1 MASLLFHILLECA
14 TAIER
19 RQLDLADSL
28 LAAIQSLAPKEESIW
43 TRKVVK
49 YFAEALVRRAY
60 EIHPPWPLPSLPLL
74 SYPTKYMNEP
84 FFLFAEITSKNAIAG
99 ALNSGYK
106 RLHIIDFSI
115 LFDFWQWDDLIRD
128 LKKQYRGLQSVL
140 ITSIAPKLS
149 KHRDHLRQNQGR
161 AEKKNVEL
169 RQLICKSPD
178 DIVNC
183 ISKLR
188 RKREDEIVV
197 VNWNFTLHKLLAQ
210 DGATEQVLSK
220 VKDLGADIMVI
231 VEQEKSPD
239 LSERLEQSFQY
250 YSHVFESLEKKY
262 RTVSLWERYFRRQ
275 IGNVVACEGVDR
287 VERIESFAQWQNR
300 LSQAGFCP
308 VPQKADE
315 FKKYFQCYLEDFG
328 IEENEGH
335 SILLSWHGCPVVVAS
350 VWKVTDPPQL
360 SGGYWKLHK
369 LEGMWSSS
377 ESEDDEENDSLVC
390 IMADRNL
397 CSTQGSS
404 MNRIA
409 ASAKLY
415 DILEY
420 TCDLHRLPLAVTW
433 ISNGQDGNTNSKGKR
448 ILCID
453 DSACY
458 VSQWGMYRFM
468 DDYAR
473 LRLEEG
479 KGIAGKALQSNIHIQ
494 HDLSLLDPAEFP
506 RGSSYGNSLVGNCDA
521 AFAIRLTSTHPCK
534 DDYVL
539 EFLLP
544 SYVEETSKRVFLI
557 NKILR
562 ILERKCLKL
571 WEVSVR
577 EVKEAS
583 GSEVRFDDERMSN
596 IPLEENGYM
605 TVNPTSNQ
613 AEETREPLQQD
624 VQEQSAIPAPA
635 LNGEN
640 ASFSVDGGLQSTNKR
655 RKISTVWDR
664 FVKHRGENGEVWAT
678 CKYCKKKYRAESK
691 RGTSNLHKH
700 LKNCSPS
707 GQDEAEQQILVE
719 TGELSTSVIQGN
731 FVIDQER
738 SRLDIATMIIKHGY
752 PLDMV
757 QHEFFEI
764 FVKNLQPVLKL
775 YSEDEVTDDVLSICR
790 REKEKLINFFDN
802 LSCLFSLSIELWSST
817 DKMMTYCCFT
827 MHFIDDGWQLKKK
840 ILAFRNLRYNYD
852 MGTVHEIFKSM
863 LTEWS
868 INKNV
873 RFIFLD
879 ITPPEDHM
887 IGELRSKVSD
897 QAPPI
902 HGHLF
907 CVPSYAH
914 ILSLLVQ
921 DGFSEIRSVLYK
933 IRECIEYV
941 KGSSLRRQR
950 FQEAINNGS
959 LQDREMPTLDVPAR
973 WDTTFLMMESS
984 LEFIT
989 VFNHLEKLDDD
1000 FKVNPSA
1007 EEWNK
1012 ATAVFECL
1020 KEFNKSTCNFPTSRD
1035 DYFLSVRDVYKN
1047 LHGWKQSDYVY
1058 VRAMANRMKGK
1069 FDEYWGEA
1077 SLALGI
1083 SAVLNPSFKLD
1094 FIEYGYQQIY
1104 GSDAY
1109 LQYYQKFLDNL
1120 ICEYNKYAMDF
1131 RSQGPSSSAMADV
1144 SRCTS
1149 SGISFKEWRKGKYE
1163 RNTVHSQWNEL
1174 VQYLEQPLENLD
1186 KDGNVLAWWRDNAQN
1201 FPILGKMARDFLSIP
1216 VSTVISKSSEV
1227 MKMASV
1233 HDSVRPE
1240 MAEAFICGKDWLDSP
1255 NCK

>member
-14 TAIER
+14 KAIER
-19 RQLDLADSL
+19 RQLDVADSL

-60 EIHPPWPLPSLPLL
+60 EIRPPWPLPSLPLL

-84 FFLFAEITSKNAIAG
+84 FFLFAEITSKHAIAG

-115 LFDFWQWDDLIRD
+115 VFDFWQWNDLIGD
-128 LKKQYRGLQSVL
+128 LKEQYGGLQSVL

-149 KHRDHLRQNQGR
+149 KHSDRLRKNQELAEYRDL
-161 AEKKNVEL
+161 EL
-169 RQLICKSPD
+169 RQLICNSPD

-210 DGATEQVLSK
+210 DGATERVLSK

-231 VEQEKSPD
+231 VEQEANLNRPD

-262 RTVSLWERYFRRQ
+262 RTVALCEIYFRRQ

-308 VPQKADE
+308 VFQKADE
-315 FKKYFQCYLEDFG
+315 FKEDFQYYLEDFG
-328 IEENEGH
+328 IEEKERHN
-335 SILLSWHGCPVVVAS
+335 ILLSWHGCPVAVAS
-350 VWKVTDPPQL
+350 VWKVTDPPQF
-360 SGGYWKLHK
+360 SGGLYTKQDTVDDS
-369 LEGMWSSS
+369 EGMWSSS

-397 CSTQGSS
+397 WSTQGSS

-420 TCDLHRLPLAVTW
+420 TCHLHRLELAVTW
-433 ISNGQDGNTNSKGKR
+433 IFYGQDGNTNSKGKR

-453 DSACY
+453 RSACY
-458 VSQWGMYRFM
+458 VYDLSMHGFVCIYGRH
-468 DDYAR
+468 
-473 LRLEEG
+473 RLEEG
-479 KGIAGKALQSNIHIQ
+479 KGIAGKALQTNIHIQ
-494 HDLSLLDPAEFP
+494 YDISLLDPAEFP
-506 RGSSYGNSLVGNCDA
+506 DKDDDSWMIRNSYA
-521 AFAIRLTSTHPCK
+521 AFAVRLTSTHPCK

-539 EFLLP
+539 EFFLP
-544 SYVEETSKRVFLI
+544 EGMKETSELELLI
-557 NKILR
+557 NKVLR
-562 ILERKCLKL
+562 TLQRKCLKL
-571 WEVSVR
+571 WKVWVR
-577 EVKEAS
+577 ELNEAS
-583 GSEVRFDDERMSN
+583 GSEVRLDDERTSS
-596 IPLEENGYM
+596 IPYEDGVLEGNGYM
-605 TVNPTSNQ
+605 TLNPTSNQ
-613 AEETREPLQQD
+613 AKETREPLEQD

-640 ASFSVDGGLQSTNKR
+640 SLPSVDGGLQSTNKR

-664 FVKHRGENGEVWAT
+664 FVKHQGENGEVWAT
-678 CKYCKKKYRAESK
+678 CKHCKKKYRAESK

-707 GQDEAEQQILVE
+707 RQDEAEQQILVE
-719 TGELSTSVIQGN
+719 TGELSTSIIQGN

-738 SRLDIATMIIKHGY
+738 SRLDIATMMIKHGY
-752 PLDMV
+752 PLTMV
-757 QHEFFEI
+757 Q
-764 FVKNLQPVLKL
+764 L
-775 YSEDEVTDDVLSICR
+775 YSKDVVEADVLAICR
-790 REKEKLINFFDN
+790 QEKEKLINFFDK
-802 LSCLFSLSIELWSST
+802 LSCLLSLTLELWSSN

-827 MHFIDDGWQLKKK
+827 VHFIDDEWQLKKK

-852 MGTVHEIFKSM
+852 MGTVLEVFKSV
-863 LTEWS
+863 LTDWS

-879 ITPPEDHM
+879 ITPPKDHM

-907 CVPSYAH
+907 CVPSYAQT
-914 ILSLLVQ
+914 LSLLAQ

-941 KGSSLRRQR
+941 NGSSLRRQR

-973 WDTTFLMMESS
+973 WDTTFLMLESS

-989 VFNHLEKLDDD
+989 AFNHLEQLDDD

-1020 KEFNKSTCNFPTSRD
+1020 KEFYKSTCNFPTSRD

-1083 SAVLNPSFKLD
+1083 SAVLDPSFKLD
-1094 FIEYGYQQIY
+1094 FIEYGYRQIY
-1104 GSDAY
+1104 DSDADLHLSRFRY
-1109 LQYYQKFLDNL
+1109 DLTCAYH
-1120 ICEYNKYAMDF
+1120 KYAEDI
-1131 RSQGPSSSAMADV
+1131 SNQGPSSSAMADV
-1144 SRCTS
+1144 GRCAS
-1149 SGISFKEWRKGKYE
+1149 SDISFKEWRKGKYE
-1163 RNTVHSQWNEL
+1163 RNMVHSQWNEL
-1174 VQYLEQPLENLD
+1174 DQYLQLPPENLD

-1201 FPILGKMARDFLSIP
+1201 FPILGKMARDFLAIP

-1233 HDSVRPE
+1233 HDGVRPE
-1240 MAEAFICGKDWLDSP
+1240 MAEALICGKDWLDSP

>member
-1 MASLLFHILLECA
+1 MASPLSCILMECA
-14 TAIER
+14 KAIEGDR
-19 RQLDLADSL
+19 LDLADSL
-28 LAAIQSLAPKEESIW
+28 LAKIQSLASKEESIW

-60 EIHPPWPLPSLPLL
+60 RIRPPCTLPLL
-74 SYPTKYMNEP
+74 PLLPHPVQNMYEP
-84 FFLFAEITSKNAIAG
+84 FYEFAATTSKHAIAD

-115 LFDFWQWDDLIRD
+115 MFICWQWNYLIGD
-128 LKKQYRGLQSVL
+128 LKRQYVGLQSAL

-149 KHRDHLRQNQGR
+149 KHKDYLRKNR
-161 AEKKNVEL
+161 EWAENKNLEL
-169 RQLICKSPD
+169 RQLTFNSPD

-188 RKREDEIVV
+188 RKMEDEIVV
-197 VNWNFTLHKLLAQ
+197 VNWNLILHKLLAQ
-210 DGATEQVLSK
+210 DGAMEQVLSK
-220 VKDLGADIMVI
+220 VKDLGADIMII
-231 VEQEKSPD
+231 VEQEANLNSPD

-250 YSHVFESLEKKY
+250 YFTIFESLEKTY
-262 RTVSLWERYFRRQ
+262 RNVKWEWYFRRQ

-308 VPQKADE
+308 VPQQVDK
-315 FKKYFQCYLEDFG
+315 FNTFLKYG
-328 IEENEGH
+328 IEEKEGH
-335 SILLSWHGCPVVVAS
+335 NILLSLHGSPLAVAS
-350 VWKVTDPPQL
+350 VWKVTDPPQF
-360 SGGYWKLHK
+360 SGGYRKNMLTG
-369 LEGMWSSS
+369 LYTMQDTVDDSEGMDTVDDSEEVASSS
-377 ESEDDEENDSLVC
+377 ESEDDDENDPC
-390 IMADRNL
+390 TMADRNL
-397 CSTQGSS
+397 WSTQGSS

-409 ASAKLY
+409 TSAKLY

-420 TCDLHRLPLAVTW
+420 ICDLHRLPLAVTW
-433 ISNGQDGNTNSKGKR
+433 ISYGQDGNTNSKGKH

-458 VSQWGMYRFM
+458 VNHLEM
-468 DDYAR
+468 DEYAR
-473 LRLEEG
+473 RRLEEG
-479 KGIAGKALQSNIHIQ
+479 QGIAGKALQSNIHIQ
-494 HDLSLLDPAEFP
+494 NISPFDRSEFP
-506 RGSSYGNSLVGNCDA
+506 DSRSLSIWSIRTVHA
-521 AFAIRLTSTHPCK
+521 AFAIRLTSTHPFK

-544 SYVEETSKRVFLI
+544 KHMKKTSKVVLLI
-557 NKILR
+557 NKVLR
-562 ILERKCLKL
+562 TLPRKCLKL
-571 WEVSVR
+571 WKVSFR
-577 EVKEAS
+577 EVNE
-583 GSEVRFDDERMSN
+583 
-596 IPLEENGYM
+596 PLE
-605 TVNPTSNQ
+605 
-613 AEETREPLQQD
+613 QD

-655 RKISTVWDR
+655 RKKSPVWDR
-664 FVKHRGENGEVWAT
+664 FVKHRRENGELWAT
-678 CKYCKKKYRAESK
+678 CKYCKKTYRAEPA
-691 RGTSNLHKH
+691 RGTSNFHKH
-700 LKNCSPS
+700 LKKCWPS
-707 GQDEAEQQILVE
+707 RQHEAEQQILVG
-719 TGELSTSVIQGN
+719 TCDLSTSVIQGN

-757 QHEFFEI
+757 Q
-764 FVKNLQPVLKL
+764 L
-775 YSEDEVTDDVLSICR
+775 YSKDVVEDDVLAICR
-790 REKEKLINFFDN
+790 QEKEKLINFFDK
-802 LSCLFSLSIELWSST
+802 LSCLFSLTLELWSSN

-827 MHFIDDGWQLKKK
+827 VHFIDDGWQLKKK

-852 MGTVHEIFKSM
+852 MGTVHEVFKSV
-863 LTEWS
+863 LAEWS

-879 ITPPEDHM
+879 ITPPNDHM

-907 CVPSYAH
+907 CVPSYAQ
-914 ILSLLVQ
+914 ILSLLAQ

-941 KGSSLRRQR
+941 KGSSLKRQR

-959 LQDREMPTLDVPAR
+959 LLDREMPTLDVPAR
-973 WDTTFLMMESS
+973 WDTTFLMLESS

-989 VFNHLEKLDDD
+989 AFNHLEQLDDD

-1020 KEFNKSTCNFPTSRD
+1020 KEFYKSTCNFPTSRD

-1083 SAVLNPSFKLD
+1083 SAVLDPYFKLD
-1094 FIEYGYQQIY
+1094 IIEYGYRQIY
-1104 GSDAY
+1104 DSDADLHLSRFRY
-1109 LQYYQKFLDNL
+1109 DLTCAYH
-1120 ICEYNKYAMDF
+1120 KYAKDI
-1131 RSQGPSSSAMADV
+1131 SNQGPSSSAMADV
-1144 SRCTS
+1144 GRCAS
-1149 SGISFKEWRKGKYE
+1149 SDISFKEWRKGKYE
-1163 RNTVHSQWNEL
+1163 RNMVHSQWNEL
-1174 VQYLEQPLENLD
+1174 DQYLQLPPENLD
-1186 KDGNVLAWWRDNAQN
+1186 KDGDVLAWWRDNAQN

-1233 HDSVRPE
+1233 HDGVRPE
-1240 MAEAFICGKDWLDSP
+1240 MAEALICGK
-1255 NCK
+1255 C